1 MYRLKSIAELMLDR
15 WFVPSAVSVHPYI
28 EANSNVSAAVTKPGN
43 PETQSVS
50 IAGRRSANK
59 GRGLFLTVAYFNARL
74 PSAPFVCMAGWW
86 FISPVLPLLLLAP
99 VRPASRRLPCVFFF
113 LSIRAAVMMTG
124 VQGKAPT
131 GWRFSVSSLGAEGAS
146 PSGRLPSLFSVWFFT
161 RRRKIFCFVLFCFVL
176 FVVVVAGD
184 KKRCDAYRDRMR
196 DRSPLWTSPLA
207 DVINPRGWC

>member
-99 VRPASRRLPCVFFF
+99 VRPASRRLPCVFFSF
-113 LSIRAAVMMTG
+113 LSARRWWWQVFKVKRPQDDAFLSRRS
-124 VQGKAPT
+124 VQKVHRRQG
-131 GWRFSVSSLGAEGAS
+131 GFRLCFQFGFSLDVGRF
-146 PSGRLPSLFSVWFFT
+146 
-161 RRRKIFCFVLFCFVL
+161 FVLFCFVL
-176 FVVVVAGD
+176 FFLLLLLLET
-184 KKRCDAYRDRMR
+184 KSDATRIETEWETGLPSERHR
-196 DRSPLWTSPLA
+196 
-207 DVINPRGWC
+207 